1 MERQSL
7 SGRIVLENIDSDI
20 AEQEQRREALDD
32 EEYRRNDIIF
42 DHAVNVSHLYPSL
55 SPSIPGNITF
65 VPPLSLQY
73 PMLTHDVSSRFTAL
87 VGPCTA

>member
-42 DHAVNVSHLYPSL
+42 DHAVNVSH
-55 SPSIPGNITF
+55 
-65 VPPLSLQY
+65 PPLSLS
-73 PMLTHDVSSRFTAL
+73 PLPSRATSHSSPPPPFNIQ
-87 VGPCTA
+87 C

>member
-20 AEQEQRREALDD
+20 AEQEQRREALED

-42 DHAVNVSHLYPSL
+42 DHAVNVSHLYLSL

-65 VPPLSLQY
+65 VPFSPPFNIQ
-73 PMLTHDVSSRFTAL
+73 
-87 VGPCTA
+87 C